1 MTFKLSQIT
10 VLVVSALS
18 VSAGMAATD
27 IDIVGNKTSGGTESY
42 QTEFRG
48 NTHSDSAVEYTGS
61 VQNSP
66 KDSLFVGYE
75 SSKETGPYFTYEKDH
90 NGDPTNIRN
99 GVYYQYSHYYSPVSV
114 RDMLIKDSNAD
125 INGQADNLDVQ
136 GSSVITITGSDAYS
150 RYRGANA
157 ENQTDPNL
165 GLPVVGR
172 PGEVNN
178 RQDAITISTS
188 NGTYSDSAKQYLDGK
203 HIGDIKKPD
212 NSNATLAIKGTNVT
226 DDRLEAD
233 KGEYLV
239 ATGDTFN
246 GNAQQHVGERSL
258 SQGATFNGQSS
269 QYLKGKAGKK
279 AVSLDATFTGD
290 KATGQRAGQTVDDNG
305 LAIDSKFD
313 YADQTINTGGVA
325 KGNTIKDGDQIVKGT
340 AEKNS
345 ITNGNQT
352 IGAGGNA
359 TTNSIDN
366 TTGTHGLQLVSGTAT
381 DNTLK
386 NAGQVIEKEGSAKNN
401 VIDNAGADHGIQV
414 VRGKA
419 IDNTLTNTY
428 QRVEKDGRASVKN
441 DITDGSQLVD
451 GFAEN
456 NTITNKA
463 GNRGNQVINGTA
475 NNNTL
480 TETDQFVGKNGI
492 AGIKNS
498 ITNGSQV
505 VEGFAENNTI
515 TNKDG
520 NRGKQ
525 VINGTANNN
534 TLTETDQFVGKI
546 GIAGIKNN
554 ITNGSQIV
562 EGFAEYNTITN
573 QADKRG
579 EQVISG
585 TADNNKL
592 TNTNQTV
599 KKGGLA
605 GVKNDITDGN
615 QYVGGT
621 AVNNTINNT
630 DAKKPGEQIVSGTAT
645 TNVLNNVS
653 QVIKKGGLATDNTL
667 TGNSHLTVENGGE
680 AKNNTLNGD
689 INMIV
694 EANGKATGKTI
705 FNGKN
710 HLDLYAATTNGAYVE
725 DLALSRTKGR
735 STVTVYEGTQEH
747 DAVTIGKLNGKAA
760 VNFDHRTNPA
770 GHTQMNINNLGNNDP
785 AQYDNTTLDLTLNS
799 NILNGNSDFIN
810 TDNAYGQHYVTII
823 ERDTGKEAVLNR
835 PQSADFA
842 YVKNVAGD
850 SNAVFG
856 MKDADGKIL
865 DLMDAGTYIHNIQTR
880 TGAGNDTTWSFT
892 ATNRLTPSARAVLAL
907 SSAPQ
912 LMYNNEVDHLRA
924 RLHMLRT
931 SDSVENGL
939 WMQGI
944 GNNTKVD
951 KDQVQYK
958 LKHAGLELGADY
970 QLALNSDSKLVL
982 GGFTGFDKGDVK
994 NEWAGTSDI
1003 DSYTF
1008 GAYATYLNTNGWYA
1022 DALLKYNHFDNK
1034 LKTTSTNGYDVS
1046 SDNYSTSV
1054 WGMALETGYSFTFS
1068 NQTFITPYGQLA
1080 YNQMGS
1086 KNITLSNEMEAEIKN
1101 QRSFTSELGVN
1112 AGKDFSFNNGLM
1124 FSPYV
1129 KAAWN
1134 HQYENGNEVEFNRY
1148 NTINS
1153 DLSGSTGKFGAGF
1166 NARYSNMNIFMELQ
1180 HIAGDAVYSPING
1193 QIGIRY
1199 NF

>member
-1 MTFKLSQIT
+1 MKFKLSQIT

-18 VSAGMAATD
+18 VSAGVAATVSD
-27 IDIVGNKTSGGTESY
+27 TVNINNNNAGPVITGKYRSDDTVKYSGSISNSPNTITFVGHESDRESDMYYSHRTENDGSLTRIGVNY
-42 QTEFRG
+42 DYEYFY
-48 NTHSDSAVEYTGS
+48 SAVEVDTLAIT
-61 VQNSP
+61 
-66 KDSLFVGYE
+66 DS
-75 SSKETGPYFTYEKDH
+75 
-90 NGDPTNIRN
+90 
-99 GVYYQYSHYYSPVSV
+99 SV
-114 RDMLIKDSNAD
+114 R
-125 INGQADNLDVQ
+125 INGKADNLTVD
-136 GSSVITITGSDAYS
+136 GKSVVTITGSDAYDK
-150 RYRGANA
+150 YRGADY
-157 ENQTDPNL
+157 ENPSNPQST
-165 GLPVVGR
+165 LPLYR
-172 PGEVNN
+172 NYYDNKRRDEV
-178 RQDAITISTS
+178 TISTG
-188 NGTYSDSAKQYLDGK
+188 NGTYNDESKQYLDGSR
-203 HIGDIKKPD
+203 IGDVKKIGTD
-212 NSNATLAIKGTNVT
+212 GATLTIKGTNVT
-226 DDRLEAD
+226 DDRLGAD

-246 GNAQQHVGERSL
+246 GKAEQHVGERSL

-269 QYLKGKAGKK
+269 QHLKGKDGKK
-279 AVSLDATFTGD
+279 AVSLDATFTGTAGV
-290 KATGQRAGQTVDDNG
+290 KHTGQTVGSNG
-305 LAIDSKFD
+305 LAIDSTFD
-313 YADQTINTGGVA
+313 YANQDISSGGVA
-325 KGNTIKDGDQIVKGT
+325 KNNTLR
-340 AEKNS
+340 
-345 ITNGNQT
+345 NGNQT
-352 IGAGGNA
+352 VSGKA

-366 TTGTHGLQLVSGTAT
+366 TTGTHGYQAVSGTVT

-386 NAGQVIEKEGSAKNN
+386 NADQIIEKTGVAVKNVIE
-401 VIDNAGADHGIQV
+401 NAGTEHGIQV

-419 IDNTLTNTY
+419 EDNTLSNTD
-428 QRVEKDGRASVKN
+428 QRVEKDGIASVKN
-441 DITDGSQLVD
+441 DITDGSQFVD

-463 GNRGNQVINGTA
+463 T
-475 NNNTL
+475 
-480 TETDQFVGKNGI
+480 
-492 AGIKNS
+492 
-498 ITNGSQV
+498 
-505 VEGFAENNTI
+505 
-515 TNKDG
+515 

-534 TLTETDQFVGKI
+534 KLTETDQFVGKN
-546 GIAGIKNN
+546 GTAGVKND
-554 ITNGSQIV
+554 ITNGSQYV
-562 EGFAEYNTITN
+562 DGFAENNTITN
-573 QADKRG
+573 KADKRG
-579 EQVISG
+579 EQIISG
-585 TADNNKL
+585 TTNNNKL
-592 TNTNQTV
+592 TNTNQIV
-599 KKGGLA
+599 KKGGMA
-605 GVKNDITDGN
+605 GVKNDITDGD
-615 QYVGGT
+615 QYVDGT

-630 DAKKPGEQIVSGTAT
+630 DAKKPGLQIVSGTAT
-645 TNVLNNVS
+645 TNVLNNVK

-667 TGNSHLTVENGGE
+667 TGNSHLTIENGGE

-689 INMIV
+689 IDMIV
-694 EANGKATGKTI
+694 EANGKATGKTT

-710 HLDLYAATTNGAYVE
+710 HLDLYAATTNGAYAE
-725 DLALSRTKGR
+725 DLALSQTKGK
-735 STVTVYEGTQEH
+735 SSITVYEGTQEH

-785 AQYDNTTLDLTLNS
+785 AQYDNTTLDFTMNS

-880 TGAGNDTTWSFT
+880 TGANNDTTWSFT
-892 ATNRLTPSARAVLAL
+892 ATDRLTPSARAVLAL

-931 SDSVENGL
+931 SDSIENGL

-944 GNNTKVD
+944 GSNTKVD
-951 KDQVQYK
+951 KDQIQYK

-994 NEWAGTSDI
+994 NDWAGTSDL

-1054 WGMALETGYSFTFS
+1054 WGMALETGYTFTFS
-1068 NQTFITPYGQLA
+1068 NQIFITPYGQLA

-1112 AGKDFSFNNGLM
+1112 AGKDFSFDNGLM

-1134 HQYENGNEVEFNRY
+1134 HQYEDGNEVEFNRY
-1148 NTINS
+1148 NTINL

-1166 NARYSNMNIFMELQ
+1166 NARYNNVNMFMELQ

>member
-1 MTFKLSQIT
+1 MKFKLSQIT

-18 VSAGMAATD
+18 VSAGVAATVSD
-27 IDIVGNKTSGGTESY
+27 TVNINNNNAGPVITGKYRSDDTVKYSGSISNSPNTITFVGRESDREGDMYYSHRTENDGSLTRIGVNY
-42 QTEFRG
+42 DYEYFY
-48 NTHSDSAVEYTGS
+48 SAVEVDTLAIT
-61 VQNSP
+61 
-66 KDSLFVGYE
+66 DS
-75 SSKETGPYFTYEKDH
+75 
-90 NGDPTNIRN
+90 
-99 GVYYQYSHYYSPVSV
+99 SV
-114 RDMLIKDSNAD
+114 R
-125 INGQADNLDVQ
+125 INGNADNLTV
-136 GSSVITITGSDAYS
+136 GGKSVVTITGSDAYS
-150 RYRGANA
+150 KYRGADY
-157 ENQTDPNL
+157 ENPSNPQST
-165 GLPVVGR
+165 LPLYRNGYD
-172 PGEVNN
+172 NN
-178 RQDAITISTS
+178 RRDEITVSTG
-188 NGTYSDSAKQYLDGK
+188 NGTYNDESKQYLDGE
-203 HIGDIKKPD
+203 HIGDVKKPD
-212 NSNATLAIKGTNVT
+212 NSNATLTIKGTDVT
-226 DDRLEAD
+226 DARLGAD

-246 GNAQQHVGERSL
+246 GKAEQHIGENSL

-269 QYLKGKAGKK
+269 QHLKGKDGKK
-279 AVSLDATFTGD
+279 AVSLDATFTGTAGV
-290 KATGQRAGQTVDDNG
+290 KHTGQTVGSNG
-305 LAIDSKFD
+305 LAIDSTFD
-313 YADQTINTGGVA
+313 YANQDISSGGVA
-325 KGNTIKDGDQIVKGT
+325 KNNTLRNGDQNVSGEADNTK
-340 AEKNS
+340 

-352 IGAGGNA
+352 VSGKA

-366 TTGTHGLQLVSGTAT
+366 TNGTHGLQLVSGTAT

-386 NAGQVIEKEGSAKNN
+386 NADQIIEKTGVAVKN
-401 VIDNAGADHGIQV
+401 VIDNAGAEHGIQV

-419 IDNTLTNTY
+419 EDNTLSNTD
-428 QRVEKDGRASVKN
+428 QRVEKDGISSVKN
-441 DITDGSQLVD
+441 DITDGNQFVD

-463 GNRGNQVINGTA
+463 T
-475 NNNTL
+475 
-480 TETDQFVGKNGI
+480 
-492 AGIKNS
+492 
-498 ITNGSQV
+498 
-505 VEGFAENNTI
+505 
-515 TNKDG
+515 

-534 TLTETDQFVGKI
+534 KLTETDQLVGQN
-546 GIAGIKNN
+546 GTAGIKND
-554 ITNGSQIV
+554 ITNGSQYV
-562 EGFAEYNTITN
+562 DGLAENNTITN
-573 QADKRG
+573 KADKRG

-585 TADNNKL
+585 TANNNKL
-592 TNTNQTV
+592 TNTNQ
-599 KKGGLA
+599 
-605 GVKNDITDGN
+605 
-615 QYVGGT
+615 
-621 AVNNTINNT
+621 
-630 DAKKPGEQIVSGTAT
+630 IV
-645 TNVLNNVS
+645 
-653 QVIKKGGLATDNTL
+653 KKGGLATDNTL

-689 INMIV
+689 IDMIV
-694 EANGKATGKTI
+694 EANGKATGKTT

-725 DLALSRTKGR
+725 DLALSQTKGK
-735 STVTVYEGTQEH
+735 SSVTVYEGTQEH
-747 DAVTIGKLNGKAA
+747 DAVTIGTLNGKAA

-785 AQYDNTTLDLTLNS
+785 AQYDNTTLDFTMNS

-865 DLMDAGTYIHNIQTR
+865 NLMDAGTYIHNIQTR
-880 TGAGNDTTWSFT
+880 TGADNDTTWSFT
-892 ATNRLTPSARAVLAL
+892 ATDRLTPSARAVLAL

-931 SDSVENGL
+931 SDSIENGL

-944 GNNTKVD
+944 GSNTKVD
-951 KDQVQYK
+951 KDQIQYK

-994 NEWAGTSDI
+994 NDWAGTSDI

-1008 GAYATYLNTNGWYA
+1008 GAYATYLNSNGWYG

-1054 WGMALETGYSFTFS
+1054 WGMALETGYTFTFS
-1068 NQTFITPYGQLA
+1068 NQIFITPYGQLA
-1080 YNQMGS
+1080 YNRMGS
-1086 KNITLSNEMEAEIKN
+1086 KDITLNNGMDAAIKS
-1101 QRSFTSELGVN
+1101 QTSFTSELGVN
-1112 AGKDFSFNNGLM
+1112 AGKDFSFDSGLV

-1134 HQYENGNEVEFNRY
+1134 HQYEDGNEVEFNRY
-1148 NTINS
+1148 NTINL

-1166 NARYSNMNIFMELQ
+1166 NARYNNVNMFMELQ

-1193 QIGIRY
+1193 QVGIRY

>member
-1 MTFKLSQIT
+1 MKFKLSQIT

-18 VSAGMAATD
+18 VSAGVAATVSD
-27 IDIVGNKTSGGTESY
+27 TVNINDNNAGPVITGKYRSDDTVKYSGSISNSPNTITFVGRESDREGDMYYSHRTENDGSLTRIGVNY
-42 QTEFRG
+42 DYEYFY
-48 NTHSDSAVEYTGS
+48 SAVEVDTLAIT
-61 VQNSP
+61 
-66 KDSLFVGYE
+66 DS
-75 SSKETGPYFTYEKDH
+75 
-90 NGDPTNIRN
+90 
-99 GVYYQYSHYYSPVSV
+99 SV
-114 RDMLIKDSNAD
+114 R
-125 INGQADNLDVQ
+125 INGKADNLTV
-136 GSSVITITGSDAYS
+136 GGKSVVTITGSDAYS
-150 RYRGANA
+150 KYRGADY
-157 ENQTDPNL
+157 ENPSNPQST
-165 GLPVVGR
+165 LPLYRNGYD
-172 PGEVNN
+172 NN
-178 RQDAITISTS
+178 RRDEITVSTG
-188 NGTYSDSAKQYLDGK
+188 NGTYNDESKQYLDGE
-203 HIGDIKKPD
+203 HIGDVKKPD
-212 NSNATLAIKGTNVT
+212 NSNATLTIKGTDVT
-226 DDRLEAD
+226 DARLGAD

-246 GNAQQHVGERSL
+246 GKAEQHIGENSL

-269 QYLKGKAGKK
+269 QHLKGKDGKK
-279 AVSLDATFTGD
+279 AVSLDATFTGTAGV
-290 KATGQRAGQTVDDNG
+290 KHTGQTVGSNG
-305 LAIDSKFD
+305 LAIDSTFD
-313 YADQTINTGGVA
+313 YANQDISSGGVA
-325 KGNTIKDGDQIVKGT
+325 KNNTLRNGDQNVSGEADNTK
-340 AEKNS
+340 

-352 IGAGGNA
+352 VSGKA

-366 TTGTHGLQLVSGTAT
+366 TNGTHGLQLVSGTAT

-386 NAGQVIEKEGSAKNN
+386 NADQIIEKTGVAVKN
-401 VIDNAGADHGIQV
+401 VIDNAGAEHGIQV

-419 IDNTLTNTY
+419 EDNTLSNTD
-428 QRVEKDGRASVKN
+428 QRVEKDGISSVKN
-441 DITDGSQLVD
+441 DITDGNQFVD

-463 GNRGNQVINGTA
+463 T
-475 NNNTL
+475 
-480 TETDQFVGKNGI
+480 
-492 AGIKNS
+492 
-498 ITNGSQV
+498 
-505 VEGFAENNTI
+505 
-515 TNKDG
+515 

-534 TLTETDQFVGKI
+534 KLTETDQLVGQN
-546 GIAGIKNN
+546 GTAGIKND
-554 ITNGSQIV
+554 ITNGSQYV
-562 EGFAEYNTITN
+562 DGLAENNTITN
-573 QADKRG
+573 KADKRG

-585 TADNNKL
+585 TANNNKL
-592 TNTNQTV
+592 TNTNQ
-599 KKGGLA
+599 
-605 GVKNDITDGN
+605 
-615 QYVGGT
+615 
-621 AVNNTINNT
+621 
-630 DAKKPGEQIVSGTAT
+630 IV
-645 TNVLNNVS
+645 
-653 QVIKKGGLATDNTL
+653 KKGGLATDNTL

-689 INMIV
+689 IDMIV
-694 EANGKATGKTI
+694 EANGKATGKTT

-725 DLALSRTKGR
+725 DLALSQTKGK
-735 STVTVYEGTQEH
+735 SSVTVYEGTQEH
-747 DAVTIGKLNGKAA
+747 DAVTIGTLNGKAA

-785 AQYDNTTLDLTLNS
+785 AQYDNTTLDFTMNS

-865 DLMDAGTYIHNIQTR
+865 NLMDAGTYIHNIQTR
-880 TGAGNDTTWSFT
+880 TGADNDTTWSFT
-892 ATNRLTPSARAVLAL
+892 ATDRLTPSARAVLAL

-931 SDSVENGL
+931 SDSIENGL

-944 GNNTKVD
+944 GSNTKVD
-951 KDQVQYK
+951 KDQIQYK

-994 NEWAGTSDI
+994 NDWAGTSDI

-1008 GAYATYLNTNGWYA
+1008 GAYATYLNSNGWYG

-1034 LKTTSTNGYDVS
+1034 LKTISTNGYDVS

-1054 WGMALETGYSFTFS
+1054 WGMALETGYTFTFS
-1068 NQTFITPYGQLA
+1068 NQIFITPYGQLA
-1080 YNQMGS
+1080 YNRMGS
-1086 KNITLSNEMEAEIKN
+1086 KDITLNNGMDAAIKS
-1101 QRSFTSELGVN
+1101 QTSFTSELGVN
-1112 AGKDFSFNNGLM
+1112 AGKDFSFDSGLV

-1134 HQYENGNEVEFNRY
+1134 HQYEDGNEVEFNRY
-1148 NTINS
+1148 NTINL

-1166 NARYSNMNIFMELQ
+1166 NARYNNVNMFMELQ

-1193 QIGIRY
+1193 QVGIRY

>member
-1 MTFKLSQIT
+1 MYYSHR
-10 VLVVSALS
+10 
-18 VSAGMAATD
+18 
-27 IDIVGNKTSGGTESY
+27 TENDGSLTRIGVNY
-42 QTEFRG
+42 DYEYFY
-48 NTHSDSAVEYTGS
+48 SAVEVDTLAIT
-61 VQNSP
+61 
-66 KDSLFVGYE
+66 DS
-75 SSKETGPYFTYEKDH
+75 
-90 NGDPTNIRN
+90 
-99 GVYYQYSHYYSPVSV
+99 SV
-114 RDMLIKDSNAD
+114 R
-125 INGQADNLDVQ
+125 INGKADNLTV
-136 GSSVITITGSDAYS
+136 GGKSVVTITGSDAYS
-150 RYRGANA
+150 KYRGADY
-157 ENQTDPNL
+157 ENPSNPQST
-165 GLPVVGR
+165 LPLYRNGYD
-172 PGEVNN
+172 NN
-178 RQDAITISTS
+178 RRDEITVSTG
-188 NGTYSDSAKQYLDGK
+188 NGTYNDESKQYLDGE
-203 HIGDIKKPD
+203 HIGDVKKPD
-212 NSNATLAIKGTNVT
+212 NSNATLTIKGTDVT
-226 DDRLEAD
+226 DARLGAD

-246 GNAQQHVGERSL
+246 GKAEQHIGENSL

-269 QYLKGKAGKK
+269 QHLKGKDGKK
-279 AVSLDATFTGD
+279 AVSLDATFTGTAGV
-290 KATGQRAGQTVDDNG
+290 KHTGQTVGSNG
-305 LAIDSKFD
+305 LAIDSTFD
-313 YADQTINTGGVA
+313 YANQDISSGGVA
-325 KGNTIKDGDQIVKGT
+325 KNNTLRNGDQNVSGEADNTK
-340 AEKNS
+340 

-352 IGAGGNA
+352 VSGKA

-366 TTGTHGLQLVSGTAT
+366 TNGTHGLQLVSGTAT

-386 NAGQVIEKEGSAKNN
+386 NADQIIEKTGVAVKN
-401 VIDNAGADHGIQV
+401 VIDNAGAEHGIQV

-419 IDNTLTNTY
+419 EDNTLSNTD
-428 QRVEKDGRASVKN
+428 QRVEKDGISSVKN
-441 DITDGSQLVD
+441 DITDGNQFVD

-463 GNRGNQVINGTA
+463 T
-475 NNNTL
+475 
-480 TETDQFVGKNGI
+480 
-492 AGIKNS
+492 
-498 ITNGSQV
+498 
-505 VEGFAENNTI
+505 
-515 TNKDG
+515 

-534 TLTETDQFVGKI
+534 KLTETDQLVGQN
-546 GIAGIKNN
+546 GTAGIKND
-554 ITNGSQIV
+554 ITNGSQYV
-562 EGFAEYNTITN
+562 DGLAENNTITN
-573 QADKRG
+573 KADKRG

-585 TADNNKL
+585 TANNNKL
-592 TNTNQTV
+592 TNTNQ
-599 KKGGLA
+599 
-605 GVKNDITDGN
+605 
-615 QYVGGT
+615 
-621 AVNNTINNT
+621 
-630 DAKKPGEQIVSGTAT
+630 IV
-645 TNVLNNVS
+645 
-653 QVIKKGGLATDNTL
+653 KKGGLATDNTL

-689 INMIV
+689 IDMIV
-694 EANGKATGKTI
+694 EANGKATGKTT

-725 DLALSRTKGR
+725 DLALSQTKGK
-735 STVTVYEGTQEH
+735 SSVTVYEGTQEH
-747 DAVTIGKLNGKAA
+747 DAVTIGTLNGKAA

-785 AQYDNTTLDLTLNS
+785 AQYDNTTLDFTMNS

-865 DLMDAGTYIHNIQTR
+865 NLMDAGTYIHNIQTR
-880 TGAGNDTTWSFT
+880 TGADNDTTWSFT
-892 ATNRLTPSARAVLAL
+892 ATDRLTPSARAVLAL

-931 SDSVENGL
+931 SDSIENGL

-944 GNNTKVD
+944 GSNTKVD
-951 KDQVQYK
+951 KDQIQYK

-994 NEWAGTSDI
+994 NDWAGTSDI

-1008 GAYATYLNTNGWYA
+1008 GAYATYLNSNGWYG

-1034 LKTTSTNGYDVS
+1034 LKTISTNGYDVS

-1054 WGMALETGYSFTFS
+1054 WGMALETGYTFTFS
-1068 NQTFITPYGQLA
+1068 NQIFITPYGQLA
-1080 YNQMGS
+1080 YNRMGS
-1086 KNITLSNEMEAEIKN
+1086 KDITLNNGMDAAIKS
-1101 QRSFTSELGVN
+1101 QTSFTSELGVN
-1112 AGKDFSFNNGLM
+1112 AGKDFSFDSGLV

-1134 HQYENGNEVEFNRY
+1134 HQYEDGNEVEFNRY
-1148 NTINS
+1148 NTINL

-1166 NARYSNMNIFMELQ
+1166 NARYNNVNMFMELQ

-1193 QIGIRY
+1193 QVGIRY

>member
-1 MTFKLSQIT
+1 MPLYRNGYDNNRRDEIT
-10 VLVVSALS
+10 VS
-18 VSAGMAATD
+18 
-27 IDIVGNKTSGGTESY
+27 
-42 QTEFRG
+42 
-48 NTHSDSAVEYTGS
+48 TG
-61 VQNSP
+61 
-66 KDSLFVGYE
+66 
-75 SSKETGPYFTYEKDH
+75 
-90 NGDPTNIRN
+90 
-99 GVYYQYSHYYSPVSV
+99 
-114 RDMLIKDSNAD
+114 
-125 INGQADNLDVQ
+125 
-136 GSSVITITGSDAYS
+136 
-150 RYRGANA
+150 
-157 ENQTDPNL
+157 
-165 GLPVVGR
+165 
-172 PGEVNN
+172 
-178 RQDAITISTS
+178 
-188 NGTYSDSAKQYLDGK
+188 NGTYNDESKQYLDGE
-203 HIGDIKKPD
+203 HIGDVKKPD
-212 NSNATLAIKGTNVT
+212 NSNATLTIKGTDVT
-226 DDRLEAD
+226 DARLGAD

-246 GNAQQHVGERSL
+246 GKAEQHVGENSL

-269 QYLKGKAGKK
+269 QHLKGKDGKK
-279 AVSLDATFTGD
+279 AVSLDATFTGTAGV
-290 KATGQRAGQTVDDNG
+290 KHTGQTVGSNG
-305 LAIDSKFD
+305 TAIDSTFD
-313 YADQTINTGGVA
+313 YANQDISSGGVA
-325 KGNTIKDGDQIVKGT
+325 KNNTLRNGDQNVSGEADNTK
-340 AEKNS
+340 

-352 IGAGGNA
+352 VSGKA

-366 TTGTHGLQLVSGTAT
+366 TNGTHGLQLVSGTAT

-386 NAGQVIEKEGSAKNN
+386 NADQIIEKTGVAVKN
-401 VIDNAGADHGIQV
+401 VIDNAGAEHGIQV

-419 IDNTLTNTY
+419 EDNTLSNTD
-428 QRVEKDGRASVKN
+428 QRVEKDGIASVKN
-441 DITDGSQLVD
+441 DITDGNQFVD

-463 GNRGNQVINGTA
+463 T
-475 NNNTL
+475 
-480 TETDQFVGKNGI
+480 
-492 AGIKNS
+492 
-498 ITNGSQV
+498 
-505 VEGFAENNTI
+505 
-515 TNKDG
+515 

-534 TLTETDQFVGKI
+534 KLTETDQFVGQN
-546 GIAGIKNN
+546 GTAGVKND
-554 ITNGSQIV
+554 ITNGSQYV
-562 EGFAEYNTITN
+562 DGLAENNTITN
-573 QADKRG
+573 KADKRG

-585 TADNNKL
+585 TANNNKL
-592 TNTNQTV
+592 TNTNQ
-599 KKGGLA
+599 
-605 GVKNDITDGN
+605 
-615 QYVGGT
+615 
-621 AVNNTINNT
+621 
-630 DAKKPGEQIVSGTAT
+630 IV
-645 TNVLNNVS
+645 
-653 QVIKKGGLATDNTL
+653 KKGGLATDNTL

-680 AKNNTLNGD
+680 AKNNTLNSNID
-689 INMIV
+689 MIV
-694 EANGKATGKTI
+694 EANGKATGKTT

-725 DLALSRTKGR
+725 DLALSRTKGK
-735 STVTVYEGTQEH
+735 SSVTVYEGTQEH
-747 DAVTIGKLNGKAA
+747 DAVTIGTLNGKAA

-785 AQYDNTTLDLTLNS
+785 AQYDNTTLDFTMNS

-865 DLMDAGTYIHNIQTR
+865 NLMDAGTYIHNIQTR

-892 ATNRLTPSARAVLAL
+892 ATDRLTPSARAVLAL

-931 SDSVENGL
+931 SDSIENGL

-951 KDQVQYK
+951 KDQIQYK
-958 LKHAGLELGADY
+958 LRHAGLELGADY

-994 NEWAGTSDI
+994 NDRAGTSDI

-1054 WGMALETGYSFTFS
+1054 WGMALETGYTFTFS
-1068 NQTFITPYGQLA
+1068 NQIVITPYGQLA
-1080 YNQMGS
+1080 YNRMGS
-1086 KNITLSNEMEAEIKN
+1086 KDITLNNGMDAAIES
-1101 QRSFTSELGVN
+1101 QTSFTSELGVN
-1112 AGKDFSFNNGLM
+1112 AGKDFSFDSGLV

-1134 HQYENGNEVEFNRY
+1134 HQYEDGNEVEFNRY
-1148 NTINS
+1148 NTINPI
-1153 DLSGSTGKFGAGF
+1153 
-1166 NARYSNMNIFMELQ
+1166 YP
-1180 HIAGDAVYSPING
+1180 AVPVNSVPVSMPAITT
-1193 QIGIRY
+1193 
-1199 NF
+1199 

>member
-1 MTFKLSQIT
+1 MKFKLSQIT

-27 IDIVGNKTSGGTESY
+27 IDIVGNKTSGGNGSY
-42 QTEFRG
+42 QTEFTG
-48 NTHSDSAVEYTGS
+48 GSLVNTPVEYTGS
-61 VQNSP
+61 
-66 KDSLFVGYE
+66 
-75 SSKETGPYFTYEKDH
+75 
-90 NGDPTNIRN
+90 
-99 GVYYQYSHYYSPVSV
+99 
-114 RDMLIKDSNAD
+114 IKDSNATSVFVGNESGYRHID
-125 INGQADNLDVQ
+125 KTTDQNNIDHYYHSYSYYYSPVNVKNMEIVNSDASINGQADNLNIS
-136 GSSVITITGSDAYS
+136 GKSVVKITSTDAYA
-150 RYRGANA
+150 RYRGASLPHIPTSGLNESFGDNTNRKQA
-157 ENQTDPNL
+157 E
-165 GLPVVGR
+165 
-172 PGEVNN
+172 
-178 RQDAITISTS
+178 ITLSTS
-188 NGTYSDSAKQYLDGK
+188 NGTYSDNSEQVLDGSK
-203 HIGDIKKPD
+203 MGKTELVGA
-212 NSNATLAIKGTNVT
+212 ATITTRGTLV
-226 DDRLEAD
+226 DDSRLDPAD
-233 KGEYLV
+233 HGEYLV
-239 ATGDTFN
+239 SDGDTFT
-246 GNAQQHVGERSL
+246 GNVTQTVNDKSL
-258 SQGATFNGQSS
+258 SRNGTFTGASQ
-269 QYLKGKAGKK
+269 QYLNGDSDSRKAI
-279 AVSLDATFTGD
+279 ALDSTFTGD
-290 KATGQRAGQTVDDNG
+290 KTTGQRAGQTVNNHG

-325 KGNTIKDGDQIVKGT
+325 KGNTIKDGDQVVKGT
-340 AEKNS
+340 AEKTN

-352 IGAGGNA
+352 IGAGGKA

-366 TTGTHGLQLVSGTAT
+366 TNGTHGFQSVSGTAT

-386 NAGQVIEKEGSAKNN
+386 NADQIIEKTGVAVKN
-401 VIDNAGADHGIQV
+401 VIDNAGAEHGIQV

-419 IDNTLTNTY
+419 EDNTLSNTD
-428 QRVEKDGRASVKN
+428 QRVEKDGIASVKN
-441 DITDGSQLVD
+441 DITDGSQFVD

-463 GNRGNQVINGTA
+463 
-475 NNNTL
+475 
-480 TETDQFVGKNGI
+480 
-492 AGIKNS
+492 
-498 ITNGSQV
+498 TNL
-505 VEGFAENNTI
+505 
-515 TNKDG
+515 
-520 NRGKQ
+520 GKQ

-534 TLTETDQFVGKI
+534 KLTETDQFVGQN
-546 GIAGIKNN
+546 GTAGVKND
-554 ITNGSQIV
+554 ITNGSQYVDGLV
-562 EGFAEYNTITN
+562 ENNTITN
-573 QADKRG
+573 KADKRG

-585 TADNNKL
+585 TANNNKL
-592 TNTNQTV
+592 TNTNQ
-599 KKGGLA
+599 
-605 GVKNDITDGN
+605 
-615 QYVGGT
+615 
-621 AVNNTINNT
+621 
-630 DAKKPGEQIVSGTAT
+630 IV
-645 TNVLNNVS
+645 
-653 QVIKKGGLATDNTL
+653 KKGGLATDNTL

-689 INMIV
+689 IDMIV
-694 EANGKATGKTI
+694 EANGKATGKTT

-725 DLALSRTKGR
+725 DLALSRTKGK
-735 STVTVYEGTQEH
+735 SSVTVYEGTQEH
-747 DAVTIGKLNGKAA
+747 DAVTIGTLNGKAA

-785 AQYDNTTLDLTLNS
+785 AQYDNTTLDFTMNS

-865 DLMDAGTYIHNIQTR
+865 NLMDAGTYIHNIQTR

-892 ATNRLTPSARAVLAL
+892 ATDRLTPSARAVLAL

-931 SDSVENGL
+931 SDSIENGL

-951 KDQVQYK
+951 KDQIQYK
-958 LKHAGLELGADY
+958 LRHAGLELGADY

-994 NEWAGTSDI
+994 NDRAGTSDI

-1054 WGMALETGYSFTFS
+1054 WGMALETGYTFTFS
-1068 NQTFITPYGQLA
+1068 NQIFITPYGQLA
-1080 YNQMGS
+1080 YNRMGS
-1086 KNITLSNEMEAEIKN
+1086 KDITLNNGMDAAIES
-1101 QRSFTSELGVN
+1101 QTSFTSELGVN
-1112 AGKDFSFNNGLM
+1112 AGKDFSFDSGLV

-1134 HQYENGNEVEFNRY
+1134 HQYEDGNEVEFNRY
-1148 NTINS
+1148 NTINP

-1166 NARYSNMNIFMELQ
+1166 NARYNNVNMFMELQ

-1193 QIGIRY
+1193 QVGIRY

>member
-1 MTFKLSQIT
+1 MKFKLSQIT

-18 VSAGMAATD
+18 VSAGVAAT
-27 IDIVGNKTSGGTESY
+27 IDKTIQINNNIPGPVITGDRHINDTIK
-42 QTEFRG
+42 
-48 NTHSDSAVEYTGS
+48 YTGS
-61 VQNSP
+61 VINSP
-66 KDSLFVGYE
+66 NTTTFVGHE
-75 SSKETGPYFTYEKDH
+75 SERE
-90 NGDPTNIRN
+90 GDM
-99 GVYYQYSHYYSPVSV
+99 YYSHRTENDGSLTRIGVNYDYEYFYSAAEVDTLAITDSSV
-114 RDMLIKDSNAD
+114 R
-125 INGQADNLDVQ
+125 INGKADNLTV
-136 GSSVITITGSDAYS
+136 GGKSVVTITGSDAYS
-150 RYRGANA
+150 NYRGASYEKPSEFTSSLTPHRNGY
-157 ENQTDPNL
+157 D
-165 GLPVVGR
+165 
-172 PGEVNN
+172 NN
-178 RQDAITISTS
+178 RRDETTVSTG
-188 NGTYSDSAKQYLDGK
+188 NGTYNDESKQYLDGE
-203 HIGDIKKPD
+203 HIGDVKKPV
-212 NSNATLAIKGTNVT
+212 NSNATLTIKGTDVT
-226 DDRLEAD
+226 DARLGAD

-239 ATGDTFN
+239 ATGDTFDDK
-246 GNAQQHVGERSL
+246 AEQHVGERSL

-269 QYLKGKAGKK
+269 QHLKGKDGKK
-279 AVSLDATFTGD
+279 AVSLDATFTGTAGV
-290 KATGQRAGQTVDDNG
+290 KHTGQTVGSNG
-305 LAIDSKFD
+305 LAIDSTFD
-313 YADQTINTGGVA
+313 YANQGISSGGVA
-325 KGNTIKDGDQIVKGT
+325 KNNTLRNGDQNVSGEADNTK
-340 AEKNS
+340 

-352 IGAGGNA
+352 VSGKA

-366 TTGTHGLQLVSGTAT
+366 TTGTHGYQSVSGTAT

-386 NAGQVIEKEGSAKNN
+386 NADQLIEKTSVAVKN
-401 VIDNAGADHGIQV
+401 VIDNTGAEHGIQV
-414 VRGKA
+414 IRGKA
-419 IDNTLTNTY
+419 EDNTLSNTD
-428 QRVEKDGRASVKN
+428 QRVEKDGIASVKN
-441 DITDGSQLVD
+441 DITDGSQFVD

-456 NTITNKA
+456 NTISNKA
-463 GNRGNQVINGTA
+463 T
-475 NNNTL
+475 
-480 TETDQFVGKNGI
+480 
-492 AGIKNS
+492 
-498 ITNGSQV
+498 
-505 VEGFAENNTI
+505 
-515 TNKDG
+515 

-534 TLTETDQFVGKI
+534 KLTETDQFVGQN
-546 GIAGIKNN
+546 GTAGVKND
-554 ITNGSQIV
+554 ITNGSQYV
-562 EGFAEYNTITN
+562 DGLAENNTITN
-573 QADKRG
+573 KADKRG

-585 TADNNKL
+585 TANNNKL
-592 TNTNQTV
+592 TNTNQIV
-599 KKGGLA
+599 KKGGM
-605 GVKNDITDGN
+605 
-615 QYVGGT
+615 
-621 AVNNTINNT
+621 
-630 DAKKPGEQIVSGTAT
+630 
-645 TNVLNNVS
+645 
-653 QVIKKGGLATDNTL
+653 ATDNTL

-689 INMIV
+689 IDMIV
-694 EANGKATGKTI
+694 EANGKATGKTT

-725 DLALSRTKGR
+725 DLALSRTKGK
-735 STVTVYEGTQEH
+735 SSVTVYEGTQEH
-747 DAVTIGKLNGKAA
+747 DAVTIGTLNGKAA

-785 AQYDNTTLDLTLNS
+785 AQYDNTTSDFTMNS

-865 DLMDAGTYIHNIQTR
+865 DLTDAGTYIYNIQTR

-892 ATNRLTPSARAVLAL
+892 ATDRLTPSARAVLAL

-931 SDSVENGL
+931 SDSIENGL

-944 GNNTKVD
+944 GSNTKVD
-951 KDQVQYK
+951 KDQIQYK

-994 NEWAGTSDI
+994 NDWAGTSDL

-1022 DALLKYNHFDNK
+1022 DTLLKYNHFDNK
-1034 LKTTSTNGYDVS
+1034 LKTTSTNGYGVS

-1054 WGMALETGYSFTFS
+1054 WGMALETGYTFTFS

-1080 YNQMGS
+1080 YNRMGS
-1086 KNITLSNEMEAEIKN
+1086 KDITLNNGMDAAIKS
-1101 QRSFTSELGVN
+1101 QTSLTSELGVN
-1112 AGKDFSFNNGLM
+1112 AGKDFSFDNGLM

-1134 HQYENGNEVEFNRY
+1134 HQYEDGNEVEFNRY
-1148 NTINS
+1148 NTINL

-1166 NARYSNMNIFMELQ
+1166 NARYNNVNMFMELQ

>member
-1 MTFKLSQIT
+1 MKFKLSQIT

-18 VSAGMAATD
+18 VSAGVAAT
-27 IDIVGNKTSGGTESY
+27 IDKTIQINNNIPGPVITGDRYINDTIKYTGSIINSPNTTTFVGHESEREGDMYYSHRTENDGSLTRIGVNY
-42 QTEFRG
+42 NYEYFY
-48 NTHSDSAVEYTGS
+48 SAVEVDTLAIA
-61 VQNSP
+61 
-66 KDSLFVGYE
+66 DS
-75 SSKETGPYFTYEKDH
+75 
-90 NGDPTNIRN
+90 
-99 GVYYQYSHYYSPVSV
+99 SV
-114 RDMLIKDSNAD
+114 R
-125 INGQADNLDVQ
+125 INGKADNLTV
-136 GSSVITITGSDAYS
+136 GGKSVVTITGSDAYNK
-150 RYRGANA
+150 YRGADY
-157 ENQTDPNL
+157 ENPSNPQST
-165 GLPVVGR
+165 LPLYRNGYD
-172 PGEVNN
+172 NN
-178 RQDAITISTS
+178 RRDEITVSTG
-188 NGTYSDSAKQYLDGK
+188 NGTYNDESKQYLDGE
-203 HIGDIKKPD
+203 HIGDVKTNNTN
-212 NSNATLAIKGTNVT
+212 NSKLTIKGTKVT
-226 DDRLEAD
+226 DARLGAD

-246 GNAQQHVGERSL
+246 GKAEQHVGERSL

-269 QYLKGKAGKK
+269 QHLKGKDGKK
-279 AVSLDATFTGD
+279 AVSLDATFTGTAGV
-290 KATGQRAGQTVDDNG
+290 KHTGQTVGSNG
-305 LAIDSKFD
+305 LAIDSTFD
-313 YADQTINTGGVA
+313 YANQDISSGGVA
-325 KGNTIKDGDQIVKGT
+325 KNNTLRNSDQNVSGEADNTK
-340 AEKNS
+340 

-352 IGAGGNA
+352 VSGKA

-366 TTGTHGLQLVSGTAT
+366 TNGTHGFQSVSGTAT

-386 NAGQVIEKEGSAKNN
+386 NADQIIEKTGVAVKN
-401 VIDNAGADHGIQV
+401 VIDNAGAEHGIQV

-419 IDNTLTNTY
+419 EDNTLSNTD
-428 QRVEKDGRASVKN
+428 QRVEKDGIASVKN
-441 DITDGSQLVD
+441 DITDGNQFVD

-463 GNRGNQVINGTA
+463 T
-475 NNNTL
+475 
-480 TETDQFVGKNGI
+480 
-492 AGIKNS
+492 
-498 ITNGSQV
+498 
-505 VEGFAENNTI
+505 
-515 TNKDG
+515 

-534 TLTETDQFVGKI
+534 KLTETDQFVGQN
-546 GIAGIKNN
+546 GTAGVKND
-554 ITNGSQIV
+554 ITNGSQYV
-562 EGFAEYNTITN
+562 DGLAENNTITN
-573 QADKRG
+573 KADKRG

-585 TADNNKL
+585 TANNNKL
-592 TNTNQTV
+592 TNTNQIV
-599 KKGGLA
+599 KKGGMA
-605 GVKNDITDGN
+605 I
-615 QYVGGT
+615 
-621 AVNNTINNT
+621 
-630 DAKKPGEQIVSGTAT
+630 
-645 TNVLNNVS
+645 
-653 QVIKKGGLATDNTL
+653 DNTL

-680 AKNNTLNGD
+680 AKNNTLNSNID
-689 INMIV
+689 MIV
-694 EANGKATGKTI
+694 EANGKATGKTT

-725 DLALSRTKGR
+725 DLALSRTKGK
-735 STVTVYEGTQEH
+735 SSVTVYEGTQEH
-747 DAVTIGKLNGKAA
+747 DAVTIGTLNGKAA

-785 AQYDNTTLDLTLNS
+785 AQYDNTTLDFTMNS

-865 DLMDAGTYIHNIQTR
+865 NLMDAGTYIHNIQTR

-892 ATNRLTPSARAVLAL
+892 ATDRLTPSARAVLAL

-931 SDSVENGL
+931 SDSIENGL

-951 KDQVQYK
+951 KDQIQYK
-958 LKHAGLELGADY
+958 LRHAGLELGADY

-994 NEWAGTSDI
+994 NDRAGTSDI

-1054 WGMALETGYSFTFS
+1054 WGMALETGYTFTFS
-1068 NQTFITPYGQLA
+1068 NQIFITPYGQLA
-1080 YNQMGS
+1080 YNRMGS
-1086 KNITLSNEMEAEIKN
+1086 KDITLNNGMDAAIES
-1101 QRSFTSELGVN
+1101 QTSFTSELGVN
-1112 AGKDFSFNNGLM
+1112 AGKDFSFDSGLV

-1134 HQYENGNEVEFNRY
+1134 HQYEDGNEVEFNRY
-1148 NTINS
+1148 NTINP

-1166 NARYSNMNIFMELQ
+1166 NARYNNVNMFMELQ

-1193 QIGIRY
+1193 QVGIRY

>member
-1 MTFKLSQIT
+1 MKFKLSQIT

-18 VSAGMAATD
+18 VSAGVAATVSD
-27 IDIVGNKTSGGTESY
+27 TVNINNNNAGPVITGKYRSDDTVKYSGSISNSPNTITFVGRESDREGDMYYSHRTENDGSLTRIGVNY
-42 QTEFRG
+42 DYEYFY
-48 NTHSDSAVEYTGS
+48 SAVEVDTLAIT
-61 VQNSP
+61 
-66 KDSLFVGYE
+66 DS
-75 SSKETGPYFTYEKDH
+75 
-90 NGDPTNIRN
+90 
-99 GVYYQYSHYYSPVSV
+99 SV
-114 RDMLIKDSNAD
+114 R
-125 INGQADNLDVQ
+125 INGKADNLTV
-136 GSSVITITGSDAYS
+136 GGKSVVTITGSDAYS
-150 RYRGANA
+150 KYRGADY
-157 ENQTDPNL
+157 ENPSNPQST
-165 GLPVVGR
+165 LPLYRNGYD
-172 PGEVNN
+172 NN
-178 RQDAITISTS
+178 RRDEITVSTG
-188 NGTYSDSAKQYLDGK
+188 NGTYNDESKQYLDGE
-203 HIGDIKKPD
+203 HIGDVKKPD
-212 NSNATLAIKGTNVT
+212 NSNATLTIKGTDVT
-226 DDRLEAD
+226 DARLGAD

-246 GNAQQHVGERSL
+246 GKAEQHIGENSL

-269 QYLKGKAGKK
+269 QHLKGKDGKK
-279 AVSLDATFTGD
+279 AVSLDATFTGTAGV
-290 KATGQRAGQTVDDNG
+290 KHTGQTVGSNG
-305 LAIDSKFD
+305 LAIDSTFD
-313 YADQTINTGGVA
+313 YANQDISSGGVA
-325 KGNTIKDGDQIVKGT
+325 KNNTLRNGDQNVSGEADNTK
-340 AEKNS
+340 

-352 IGAGGNA
+352 VSGKA

-366 TTGTHGLQLVSGTAT
+366 TNGTHGLQLVSGTAT

-386 NAGQVIEKEGSAKNN
+386 NADQIIEKTGVAVKN
-401 VIDNAGADHGIQV
+401 VIDNAGAEHGIQV

-419 IDNTLTNTY
+419 EDNTLSNTD
-428 QRVEKDGRASVKN
+428 QRVEKDGISSVKN
-441 DITDGSQLVD
+441 DITDGNQFVD

-463 GNRGNQVINGTA
+463 T
-475 NNNTL
+475 
-480 TETDQFVGKNGI
+480 
-492 AGIKNS
+492 
-498 ITNGSQV
+498 
-505 VEGFAENNTI
+505 
-515 TNKDG
+515 

-534 TLTETDQFVGKI
+534 KLTETDQLVAQNGT
-546 GIAGIKNN
+546 AGIKND
-554 ITNGSQIV
+554 ITNGSQYV
-562 EGFAEYNTITN
+562 DGLAENNTITN
-573 QADKRG
+573 KADKRG

-585 TADNNKL
+585 TANNNKL
-592 TNTNQTV
+592 TNTNQ
-599 KKGGLA
+599 
-605 GVKNDITDGN
+605 
-615 QYVGGT
+615 
-621 AVNNTINNT
+621 
-630 DAKKPGEQIVSGTAT
+630 IV
-645 TNVLNNVS
+645 
-653 QVIKKGGLATDNTL
+653 KKGGLATDNTL

-689 INMIV
+689 IDMIV
-694 EANGKATGKTI
+694 EANGKATGKTT

-725 DLALSRTKGR
+725 DLALSQTKGK
-735 STVTVYEGTQEH
+735 SSVTVYEGTQEH
-747 DAVTIGKLNGKAA
+747 DAVTIGTLNGKAA

-785 AQYDNTTLDLTLNS
+785 AQYDNTTLDFTMNS

-865 DLMDAGTYIHNIQTR
+865 NLMDAGTYIHNIQTR
-880 TGAGNDTTWSFT
+880 TGADNDTTWSFT
-892 ATNRLTPSARAVLAL
+892 ATDRLTPSARAVLAL

-931 SDSVENGL
+931 SDSIENGL

-944 GNNTKVD
+944 GSNTKVD
-951 KDQVQYK
+951 KDQIQYK

-994 NEWAGTSDI
+994 NDWAGTSDI

-1008 GAYATYLNTNGWYA
+1008 GAYATYLNSNGWYG

-1054 WGMALETGYSFTFS
+1054 WGMALETGYTFTFS
-1068 NQTFITPYGQLA
+1068 NQIFITPYGQLA
-1080 YNQMGS
+1080 YNRMGS
-1086 KNITLSNEMEAEIKN
+1086 KDITLNNGMDAAIKS
-1101 QRSFTSELGVN
+1101 QTSFTSELGVN
-1112 AGKDFSFNNGLM
+1112 AGKDFSFDSGLV

-1134 HQYENGNEVEFNRY
+1134 HQYEDGNEVEFNRY
-1148 NTINS
+1148 NTINL

-1166 NARYSNMNIFMELQ
+1166 NARYNNVNMFMELQ

-1193 QIGIRY
+1193 QVGIRY

>member
-1 MTFKLSQIT
+1 MKFKLSQIT

-18 VSAGMAATD
+18 VSAGVAATVSD
-27 IDIVGNKTSGGTESY
+27 TVNINNNNAGPVITGKYRSDDTVKYSGSISNSPNTITFVGRESDREGDMYYSHRTENDGSLTRIGVNY
-42 QTEFRG
+42 DYEYFY
-48 NTHSDSAVEYTGS
+48 SAVEVDTLAIT
-61 VQNSP
+61 
-66 KDSLFVGYE
+66 DS
-75 SSKETGPYFTYEKDH
+75 
-90 NGDPTNIRN
+90 
-99 GVYYQYSHYYSPVSV
+99 SV
-114 RDMLIKDSNAD
+114 R
-125 INGQADNLDVQ
+125 INGKADNLTV
-136 GSSVITITGSDAYS
+136 GGKSVVTITGSDAYS
-150 RYRGANA
+150 KYRGADY
-157 ENQTDPNL
+157 ENPSNPQST
-165 GLPVVGR
+165 LPLYRNGYD
-172 PGEVNN
+172 NN
-178 RQDAITISTS
+178 RRDEITVSTG
-188 NGTYSDSAKQYLDGK
+188 NGTYNDESKQYLDGE
-203 HIGDIKKPD
+203 HIGDVKKPD
-212 NSNATLAIKGTNVT
+212 NSNATLTIKGTDVT
-226 DDRLEAD
+226 DARLGAD

-246 GNAQQHVGERSL
+246 GKAEQHIGENSL

-269 QYLKGKAGKK
+269 QHLKGKDGKK
-279 AVSLDATFTGD
+279 AVSLDATFTGTAGV
-290 KATGQRAGQTVDDNG
+290 KHTGQTVGSNG
-305 LAIDSKFD
+305 LAIDSTFD
-313 YADQTINTGGVA
+313 YANQDISSGGVA
-325 KGNTIKDGDQIVKGT
+325 KNNTLRNGDQNVSGEADNTK
-340 AEKNS
+340 

-352 IGAGGNA
+352 VSGKA

-366 TTGTHGLQLVSGTAT
+366 TNGTHGLQLVSGTAT

-386 NAGQVIEKEGSAKNN
+386 NADQIIEKTGVAVKN
-401 VIDNAGADHGIQV
+401 VIDNAGAEHGIQV

-419 IDNTLTNTY
+419 EDNTLSNTD
-428 QRVEKDGRASVKN
+428 QRVEKDGISSVKN
-441 DITDGSQLVD
+441 DITDGNQFVD

-463 GNRGNQVINGTA
+463 
-475 NNNTL
+475 
-480 TETDQFVGKNGI
+480 
-492 AGIKNS
+492 
-498 ITNGSQV
+498 
-505 VEGFAENNTI
+505 
-515 TNKDG
+515 
-520 NRGKQ
+520 
-525 VINGTANNN
+525 
-534 TLTETDQFVGKI
+534 
-546 GIAGIKNN
+546 
-554 ITNGSQIV
+554 
-562 EGFAEYNTITN
+562 
-573 QADKRG
+573 DKRG

-585 TADNNKL
+585 TANNNKL
-592 TNTNQTV
+592 TNTNQIV
-599 KKGGLA
+599 KKGGMA
-605 GVKNDITDGN
+605 EVKNDITDGD
-615 QYVGGT
+615 QYVDGT

-630 DAKKPGEQIVSGTAT
+630 DAQKPGVQIVSGTAT
-645 TNVLNNVS
+645 TNVLNNVK

-689 INMIV
+689 IDMIV
-694 EANGKATGKTI
+694 EANGKATGKTT

-725 DLALSRTKGR
+725 DLALSQTKGK
-735 STVTVYEGTQEH
+735 SSVTVYEGTQEH
-747 DAVTIGKLNGKAA
+747 DAVTIGTLNGKAA

-785 AQYDNTTLDLTLNS
+785 AQYDNTTLDFTMNS

-865 DLMDAGTYIHNIQTR
+865 NLMDAGTYIHNIQTR
-880 TGAGNDTTWSFT
+880 TGADNDTTWSFT
-892 ATNRLTPSARAVLAL
+892 ATDRLTPSARAVLAL

-931 SDSVENGL
+931 SDSIENGL

-944 GNNTKVD
+944 GSNTKVD
-951 KDQVQYK
+951 KDQIQYK

-994 NEWAGTSDI
+994 NDWAGTSDI

-1008 GAYATYLNTNGWYA
+1008 GAYATYLNSNGWYG

-1054 WGMALETGYSFTFS
+1054 WGMALETGYTFTFS
-1068 NQTFITPYGQLA
+1068 NQIFITPYGQLA
-1080 YNQMGS
+1080 YNRMGS
-1086 KNITLSNEMEAEIKN
+1086 KDITLNNGMDAAIKS
-1101 QRSFTSELGVN
+1101 QTSFTSELGVN
-1112 AGKDFSFNNGLM
+1112 AGKDFSFDSGLV

-1134 HQYENGNEVEFNRY
+1134 HQYEDGNEVEFNRY
-1148 NTINS
+1148 NTINL

-1166 NARYSNMNIFMELQ
+1166 NARYNNVNMFMELQ

-1193 QIGIRY
+1193 QVGIRY

>member
-1 MTFKLSQIT
+1 MKFKLSQIT

-18 VSAGMAATD
+18 VSAGVAATVSD
-27 IDIVGNKTSGGTESY
+27 TVNINDNNAGPVITGKYRSDDTVKYSGSISNSPNTITFVGRESDREGDMYYSHRTENDGSLTRIGVNY
-42 QTEFRG
+42 DYEYFY
-48 NTHSDSAVEYTGS
+48 SAVEVDTLAIT
-61 VQNSP
+61 
-66 KDSLFVGYE
+66 DS
-75 SSKETGPYFTYEKDH
+75 
-90 NGDPTNIRN
+90 
-99 GVYYQYSHYYSPVSV
+99 SV
-114 RDMLIKDSNAD
+114 R
-125 INGQADNLDVQ
+125 INGKADNLTV
-136 GSSVITITGSDAYS
+136 GGKSVVTITGSDAYS
-150 RYRGANA
+150 KYRGADY
-157 ENQTDPNL
+157 ENPSNPQST
-165 GLPVVGR
+165 LPLYRNGYD
-172 PGEVNN
+172 NN
-178 RQDAITISTS
+178 RRDEITVSTG
-188 NGTYSDSAKQYLDGK
+188 NGTYNDESKQYLDGE
-203 HIGDIKKPD
+203 HIGDVKKPD
-212 NSNATLAIKGTNVT
+212 NSNATLTIKGTDVT
-226 DDRLEAD
+226 DARLGAD

-246 GNAQQHVGERSL
+246 GKAEQHIGENSL

-269 QYLKGKAGKK
+269 QHLKGKDGKK
-279 AVSLDATFTGD
+279 AVSLDATFTGTAGV
-290 KATGQRAGQTVDDNG
+290 KHTGQTVGSHG
-305 LAIDSKFD
+305 LAIDSTFD
-313 YADQTINTGGVA
+313 YANQDISSGGVA
-325 KGNTIKDGDQIVKGT
+325 KNNTLRNGDQNVSGEADNTK
-340 AEKNS
+340 

-352 IGAGGNA
+352 VSGKA

-366 TTGTHGLQLVSGTAT
+366 TNGTHGLQLVSGTAT

-386 NAGQVIEKEGSAKNN
+386 NADQIIEKTGVAVKN
-401 VIDNAGADHGIQV
+401 VIDNAGAEHGIQV

-419 IDNTLTNTY
+419 EDNTLSNTD
-428 QRVEKDGRASVKN
+428 QRVEKDGISSVKN
-441 DITDGSQLVD
+441 DITDGNQFVD

-463 GNRGNQVINGTA
+463 T
-475 NNNTL
+475 
-480 TETDQFVGKNGI
+480 
-492 AGIKNS
+492 
-498 ITNGSQV
+498 
-505 VEGFAENNTI
+505 
-515 TNKDG
+515 

-534 TLTETDQFVGKI
+534 KLTETDQLVGQN
-546 GIAGIKNN
+546 GTAGIKND
-554 ITNGSQIV
+554 ITNGSQYV
-562 EGFAEYNTITN
+562 DGLAENNTITN
-573 QADKRG
+573 KADKRG

-585 TADNNKL
+585 TANNNKL
-592 TNTNQTV
+592 TNTNQ
-599 KKGGLA
+599 
-605 GVKNDITDGN
+605 
-615 QYVGGT
+615 
-621 AVNNTINNT
+621 
-630 DAKKPGEQIVSGTAT
+630 IV
-645 TNVLNNVS
+645 
-653 QVIKKGGLATDNTL
+653 KKGGLATDNTL

-689 INMIV
+689 IDMIV
-694 EANGKATGKTI
+694 EANGKATGKTT

-725 DLALSRTKGR
+725 DLALSQTKGK
-735 STVTVYEGTQEH
+735 SSVTVYEGTQEH
-747 DAVTIGKLNGKAA
+747 DAVTIGTLNGKAA

-785 AQYDNTTLDLTLNS
+785 AQYDNTTLDFTMNS

-865 DLMDAGTYIHNIQTR
+865 NLMDAGTYIHNIQTR
-880 TGAGNDTTWSFT
+880 TGADNDTTWSFT
-892 ATNRLTPSARAVLAL
+892 ATDRLTPSARAVLAL

-931 SDSVENGL
+931 SDSIENGL

-944 GNNTKVD
+944 GSNTKVD
-951 KDQVQYK
+951 KDQIQYK

-994 NEWAGTSDI
+994 NDWAGTSDI

-1008 GAYATYLNTNGWYA
+1008 GAYATYLNSNGWYG

-1034 LKTTSTNGYDVS
+1034 LKTISTNGYDVS

-1054 WGMALETGYSFTFS
+1054 WGMALETGYTFTFS
-1068 NQTFITPYGQLA
+1068 NQIFITPYGQLA
-1080 YNQMGS
+1080 YNRMGS
-1086 KNITLSNEMEAEIKN
+1086 KDITLNNGMDAAIKS
-1101 QRSFTSELGVN
+1101 QTSFTSELGVN
-1112 AGKDFSFNNGLM
+1112 AGKDFSFDSGLV

-1134 HQYENGNEVEFNRY
+1134 HQYEDGNEVEFNRY
-1148 NTINS
+1148 NTINL

-1166 NARYSNMNIFMELQ
+1166 NARYNNVNMFMELQ

-1193 QIGIRY
+1193 QVGIRY

>member
-1 MTFKLSQIT
+1 MKFKLSQIT

-18 VSAGMAATD
+18 VSAGVAATVSD
-27 IDIVGNKTSGGTESY
+27 TVNINNNNAGPVITGKYRSDDTVKYSGSISNSPNTITFVGRESDREGDMYYSHRTENDGSLTRIGVNY
-42 QTEFRG
+42 DYEYFY
-48 NTHSDSAVEYTGS
+48 SAVEVDTLAIT
-61 VQNSP
+61 
-66 KDSLFVGYE
+66 DS
-75 SSKETGPYFTYEKDH
+75 
-90 NGDPTNIRN
+90 
-99 GVYYQYSHYYSPVSV
+99 SV
-114 RDMLIKDSNAD
+114 R
-125 INGQADNLDVQ
+125 INGKADNLTV
-136 GSSVITITGSDAYS
+136 GGKSVVTITGSDAYS
-150 RYRGANA
+150 KYRGADY
-157 ENQTDPNL
+157 ENPSNPQST
-165 GLPVVGR
+165 LPLYRNGYD
-172 PGEVNN
+172 NN
-178 RQDAITISTS
+178 RRDEITVSTG
-188 NGTYSDSAKQYLDGK
+188 NGTYNDESKQYLDGE
-203 HIGDIKKPD
+203 HIGDVKKPD
-212 NSNATLAIKGTNVT
+212 NSNATLTIKGTDVT
-226 DDRLEAD
+226 DARLGAD

-246 GNAQQHVGERSL
+246 GKAEQHIGENSL

-269 QYLKGKAGKK
+269 QHLKGKDGKK
-279 AVSLDATFTGD
+279 AVSLDATFTGTAGV
-290 KATGQRAGQTVDDNG
+290 KHTGQTVGSNG
-305 LAIDSKFD
+305 LAIDSTFD
-313 YADQTINTGGVA
+313 YANQDISSGGVA
-325 KGNTIKDGDQIVKGT
+325 KNNTLRNGDQNVSGEADNTK
-340 AEKNS
+340 

-352 IGAGGNA
+352 VSGKA

-366 TTGTHGLQLVSGTAT
+366 TNGTHGLQLVSGTAT

-386 NAGQVIEKEGSAKNN
+386 NADQIIEKTGVAVKN
-401 VIDNAGADHGIQV
+401 VIDNAGAEHGIQV

-419 IDNTLTNTY
+419 EDNTLSNTD
-428 QRVEKDGRASVKN
+428 QRVEKDGISSVKN
-441 DITDGSQLVD
+441 DITDGNQFVD

-463 GNRGNQVINGTA
+463 
-475 NNNTL
+475 
-480 TETDQFVGKNGI
+480 
-492 AGIKNS
+492 
-498 ITNGSQV
+498 
-505 VEGFAENNTI
+505 
-515 TNKDG
+515 
-520 NRGKQ
+520 
-525 VINGTANNN
+525 
-534 TLTETDQFVGKI
+534 
-546 GIAGIKNN
+546 
-554 ITNGSQIV
+554 
-562 EGFAEYNTITN
+562 
-573 QADKRG
+573 DKRG

-585 TADNNKL
+585 TANNNKL
-592 TNTNQTV
+592 TNTNQIV
-599 KKGGLA
+599 KKGGMA
-605 GVKNDITDGN
+605 EVKNDITDGD
-615 QYVGGT
+615 QYVDGT

-630 DAKKPGEQIVSGTAT
+630 DAQKPGVQIVSGTAT
-645 TNVLNNVS
+645 TNVLNNVK

-689 INMIV
+689 IDMIV
-694 EANGKATGKTI
+694 EANGKATGKTT

-725 DLALSRTKGR
+725 DLALSQTKGK
-735 STVTVYEGTQEH
+735 SSVTVYEGTQEH
-747 DAVTIGKLNGKAA
+747 DAVTIGTLNGKAA

-785 AQYDNTTLDLTLNS
+785 AQYDNTTLDFTMNS

-865 DLMDAGTYIHNIQTR
+865 NLMDAGTYIHNIQTR
-880 TGAGNDTTWSFT
+880 TGADNDTTWSFT
-892 ATNRLTPSARAVLAL
+892 ATDRLTPSARAVLAL

-931 SDSVENGL
+931 SDSIENGL

-944 GNNTKVD
+944 GSNTKVD
-951 KDQVQYK
+951 KDQIQYK

-994 NEWAGTSDI
+994 NDWAGTSDI

-1008 GAYATYLNTNGWYA
+1008 GAYATYLNSNGWYG

-1054 WGMALETGYSFTFS
+1054 WGMALETGYTFTFS
-1068 NQTFITPYGQLA
+1068 NQIFITPYGQLA
-1080 YNQMGS
+1080 YNRMGS
-1086 KNITLSNEMEAEIKN
+1086 KDITLNNGMDAAIKS
-1101 QRSFTSELGVN
+1101 QTSFTSELGVN
-1112 AGKDFSFNNGLM
+1112 AGKDFSFDSGLV

-1134 HQYENGNEVEFNRY
+1134 HQYEDGNEVEFNRY
-1148 NTINS
+1148 NTINL

-1166 NARYSNMNIFMELQ
+1166 NARYNNVNTFMELQ

-1193 QIGIRY
+1193 QVGIRY

>member
-1 MTFKLSQIT
+1 MKFKLSQIT

-18 VSAGMAATD
+18 VSAGVAATVSD
-27 IDIVGNKTSGGTESY
+27 TVNINNNNAGPVITGKYRSDDTVKYSGSISNSPNTITFVGRESDREGDMYYSHRTENDGSLTRIGVNY
-42 QTEFRG
+42 DYEYFY
-48 NTHSDSAVEYTGS
+48 SAVEVDTLAIT
-61 VQNSP
+61 
-66 KDSLFVGYE
+66 DS
-75 SSKETGPYFTYEKDH
+75 
-90 NGDPTNIRN
+90 
-99 GVYYQYSHYYSPVSV
+99 SV
-114 RDMLIKDSNAD
+114 R
-125 INGQADNLDVQ
+125 INGKADNLTV
-136 GSSVITITGSDAYS
+136 GGKSVVTITGSDAYS
-150 RYRGANA
+150 KYRGADY
-157 ENQTDPNL
+157 ENPSNPQST
-165 GLPVVGR
+165 LPLYRNGYD
-172 PGEVNN
+172 NN
-178 RQDAITISTS
+178 RRDEITVSTG
-188 NGTYSDSAKQYLDGK
+188 NGTYNDESKQYLDGE
-203 HIGDIKKPD
+203 HIGDVKKPD
-212 NSNATLAIKGTNVT
+212 NSNATLTIKGTDVT
-226 DDRLEAD
+226 DARLGAD

-246 GNAQQHVGERSL
+246 GKAEQHIGENSL

-269 QYLKGKAGKK
+269 QHLKGKDGKK
-279 AVSLDATFTGD
+279 AVSLDATFTGTAGV
-290 KATGQRAGQTVDDNG
+290 KHTGQTVGSNG
-305 LAIDSKFD
+305 LAIDSTFD
-313 YADQTINTGGVA
+313 YANQDISSGGVA
-325 KGNTIKDGDQIVKGT
+325 KNNTLRNGDQNVSGEADNTK
-340 AEKNS
+340 

-352 IGAGGNA
+352 VSGKA

-366 TTGTHGLQLVSGTAT
+366 TNGTHGLQLVSGTAT

-386 NAGQVIEKEGSAKNN
+386 NADQIIEKTGVAVKN
-401 VIDNAGADHGIQV
+401 VIDNAGAEHGIQV

-419 IDNTLTNTY
+419 EDNTLSNTD
-428 QRVEKDGRASVKN
+428 QRVEKDGITSVKN
-441 DITDGSQLVD
+441 DITDGNQFVD

-463 GNRGNQVINGTA
+463 T
-475 NNNTL
+475 
-480 TETDQFVGKNGI
+480 
-492 AGIKNS
+492 
-498 ITNGSQV
+498 
-505 VEGFAENNTI
+505 
-515 TNKDG
+515 

-534 TLTETDQFVGKI
+534 KLTETDQLVGQN
-546 GIAGIKNN
+546 GTAGIKND
-554 ITNGSQIV
+554 ITNGSQYV
-562 EGFAEYNTITN
+562 DGLAENNTITN
-573 QADKRG
+573 KADKRG

-585 TADNNKL
+585 TANNNKL
-592 TNTNQTV
+592 TNTNQ
-599 KKGGLA
+599 
-605 GVKNDITDGN
+605 
-615 QYVGGT
+615 
-621 AVNNTINNT
+621 
-630 DAKKPGEQIVSGTAT
+630 IV
-645 TNVLNNVS
+645 
-653 QVIKKGGLATDNTL
+653 KKGGLATDNTL

-689 INMIV
+689 IDMIV
-694 EANGKATGKTI
+694 EANGKATGKTT

-725 DLALSRTKGR
+725 DLALSQTKGK
-735 STVTVYEGTQEH
+735 SSVTVYEGTQEH
-747 DAVTIGKLNGKAA
+747 DAVTIGTLNGKAA

-785 AQYDNTTLDLTLNS
+785 AQYDNTTLDFTMNS

-865 DLMDAGTYIHNIQTR
+865 NLMDAGTYIHNIQTR
-880 TGAGNDTTWSFT
+880 TGADNDTTWSFT
-892 ATNRLTPSARAVLAL
+892 ATDRLTPSARAVLAL

-931 SDSVENGL
+931 SDSIENGL

-944 GNNTKVD
+944 GSNTKVD
-951 KDQVQYK
+951 KDQIQYK

-994 NEWAGTSDI
+994 NDWAGTSDI

-1008 GAYATYLNTNGWYA
+1008 GAYATYLNSNGWYG

-1054 WGMALETGYSFTFS
+1054 WGMALETGYTFTFS
-1068 NQTFITPYGQLA
+1068 NQFFITPYGQLA
-1080 YNQMGS
+1080 YNRMGS
-1086 KNITLSNEMEAEIKN
+1086 KDITLNNGMDAAIKS
-1101 QRSFTSELGVN
+1101 QTSFTSELGVN
-1112 AGKDFSFNNGLM
+1112 AGKDFSFDSGLV

-1134 HQYENGNEVEFNRY
+1134 HQYEDGNEVEFNRY
-1148 NTINS
+1148 NTINL

-1166 NARYSNMNIFMELQ
+1166 NARYNNVNMFMELQ

-1193 QIGIRY
+1193 QVGIRY

>member
-1 MTFKLSQIT
+1 MYYSHR
-10 VLVVSALS
+10 
-18 VSAGMAATD
+18 
-27 IDIVGNKTSGGTESY
+27 TENDGSLTRIGVNY
-42 QTEFRG
+42 DYEYFY
-48 NTHSDSAVEYTGS
+48 SAVEVDTLAIT
-61 VQNSP
+61 
-66 KDSLFVGYE
+66 DS
-75 SSKETGPYFTYEKDH
+75 
-90 NGDPTNIRN
+90 
-99 GVYYQYSHYYSPVSV
+99 SV
-114 RDMLIKDSNAD
+114 R
-125 INGQADNLDVQ
+125 INGKADNLTV
-136 GSSVITITGSDAYS
+136 GGKSVVTITGSDAYS
-150 RYRGANA
+150 KYRGADY
-157 ENQTDPNL
+157 ENPSNPQST
-165 GLPVVGR
+165 LPLYRNGYD
-172 PGEVNN
+172 NN
-178 RQDAITISTS
+178 RRDEITVSTG
-188 NGTYSDSAKQYLDGK
+188 NGTYNDESKQYLDGE
-203 HIGDIKKPD
+203 HIGDVKKPD
-212 NSNATLAIKGTNVT
+212 NSNATLTIKGTDVT
-226 DDRLEAD
+226 DARLGAD

-246 GNAQQHVGERSL
+246 GKAEQHIGENSL

-269 QYLKGKAGKK
+269 QHLKGKDGKK
-279 AVSLDATFTGD
+279 AVSLDATFTGTAGV
-290 KATGQRAGQTVDDNG
+290 KHTGQTVGSNG
-305 LAIDSKFD
+305 LAIDSTFD
-313 YADQTINTGGVA
+313 YANQDISSGGVA
-325 KGNTIKDGDQIVKGT
+325 KNNTLRNGDQNVSGEADNTK
-340 AEKNS
+340 

-352 IGAGGNA
+352 VSGKA

-366 TTGTHGLQLVSGTAT
+366 TNGTHGLQLVSGTAT

-386 NAGQVIEKEGSAKNN
+386 NADQIIEKTGVAVKN
-401 VIDNAGADHGIQV
+401 VIDNAGAEHGIQV

-419 IDNTLTNTY
+419 EDNTLSNTD
-428 QRVEKDGRASVKN
+428 QRVEKDGITSVKN
-441 DITDGSQLVD
+441 DITDGNQFVD

-463 GNRGNQVINGTA
+463 T
-475 NNNTL
+475 
-480 TETDQFVGKNGI
+480 
-492 AGIKNS
+492 
-498 ITNGSQV
+498 
-505 VEGFAENNTI
+505 
-515 TNKDG
+515 

-534 TLTETDQFVGKI
+534 KLTETDQLVGQN
-546 GIAGIKNN
+546 GTAGIKND
-554 ITNGSQIV
+554 ITNGSQYV
-562 EGFAEYNTITN
+562 DGLAENNTITN
-573 QADKRG
+573 KADKRG

-585 TADNNKL
+585 TANNNKL
-592 TNTNQTV
+592 TNTNQ
-599 KKGGLA
+599 
-605 GVKNDITDGN
+605 
-615 QYVGGT
+615 
-621 AVNNTINNT
+621 
-630 DAKKPGEQIVSGTAT
+630 IV
-645 TNVLNNVS
+645 
-653 QVIKKGGLATDNTL
+653 KKGGLATDNTL

-689 INMIV
+689 IDMIV
-694 EANGKATGKTI
+694 EANGKATGKTT

-725 DLALSRTKGR
+725 DLALSQTKGK
-735 STVTVYEGTQEH
+735 SSVTVYEGTQEH
-747 DAVTIGKLNGKAA
+747 DAVTIGTLNGKAA

-785 AQYDNTTLDLTLNS
+785 AQYDNTTLDFTMNS

-865 DLMDAGTYIHNIQTR
+865 NLMDAGTYIHNIQTR
-880 TGAGNDTTWSFT
+880 TGADNDTTWSFT
-892 ATNRLTPSARAVLAL
+892 ATDRLTPSARAVLAL

-931 SDSVENGL
+931 SDSIENGL

-944 GNNTKVD
+944 GSNTKVD
-951 KDQVQYK
+951 KDQIQYK

-994 NEWAGTSDI
+994 NDWAGTSDI

-1008 GAYATYLNTNGWYA
+1008 GAYATYLNSNGWYG

-1054 WGMALETGYSFTFS
+1054 WGMALETGYTFTFS
-1068 NQTFITPYGQLA
+1068 NQIFITPYGQLA
-1080 YNQMGS
+1080 YNRMGS
-1086 KNITLSNEMEAEIKN
+1086 KDITLNNGMDAAIKS
-1101 QRSFTSELGVN
+1101 QTSFTSELGVN
-1112 AGKDFSFNNGLM
+1112 AGKDFSFDSGLV

-1134 HQYENGNEVEFNRY
+1134 HQYEDGNEVEFNRY
-1148 NTINS
+1148 NTINL

-1166 NARYSNMNIFMELQ
+1166 NARYNNVNMFMELQ

-1193 QIGIRY
+1193 QVGIRY

>member
-1 MTFKLSQIT
+1 MKFKLSQIT

-18 VSAGMAATD
+18 VSAGVAAT
-27 IDIVGNKTSGGTESY
+27 IDKTIQINNNIPGPVITGDRYINDTIK
-42 QTEFRG
+42 
-48 NTHSDSAVEYTGS
+48 YTGS
-61 VQNSP
+61 IINSP
-66 KDSLFVGYE
+66 NTTTFVGHE
-75 SSKETGPYFTYEKDH
+75 SAWESD
-90 NGDPTNIRN
+90 
-99 GVYYQYSHYYSPVSV
+99 VYYTDVEDGNGHVIGTRANYDYKYFYSPVDVDTLEITDSSV
-114 RDMLIKDSNAD
+114 R
-125 INGQADNLDVQ
+125 INGKADNLTVN
-136 GSSVITITGSDAYS
+136 GNSIVTITGSDAYDK
-150 RYRGANA
+150 YRGANH
-157 ENQTDPNL
+157 ENPSDSSSAY
-165 GLPVVGR
+165 R
-172 PGEVNN
+172 PARHNYYNN
-178 RQDAITISTS
+178 RQDEIIVSTG
-188 NGTYSDSAKQYLDGK
+188 NGTYNDESKQYLDGE
-203 HIGDIKKPD
+203 HIGDVKTNNTN
-212 NSNATLAIKGTNVT
+212 NSKLTIKGTNVT
-226 DDRLEAD
+226 DARLGAD

-246 GNAQQHVGERSL
+246 GKAEQHVGERSL

-269 QYLKGKAGKK
+269 QHLKGKDGKK
-279 AVSLDATFTGD
+279 AVSLDATFTGTAGV
-290 KATGQRAGQTVDDNG
+290 KHTGQTVGSNG
-305 LAIDSKFD
+305 LAIDSTFD
-313 YADQTINTGGVA
+313 YANQDISSGGVA
-325 KGNTIKDGDQIVKGT
+325 KNNTLRNSDQNVSGEADNTK
-340 AEKNS
+340 

-352 IGAGGNA
+352 VSGKA

-366 TTGTHGLQLVSGTAT
+366 TNGTHGLQSVSGTTT

-386 NAGQVIEKEGSAKNN
+386 NADQIIEKTGVAVKN
-401 VIDNAGADHGIQV
+401 VIDNAGAEHGIQV

-419 IDNTLTNTY
+419 EDNTLSNTD
-428 QRVEKDGRASVKN
+428 QRVEKDGIASVKN
-441 DITDGSQLVD
+441 DITDGNQFVD

-463 GNRGNQVINGTA
+463 T
-475 NNNTL
+475 
-480 TETDQFVGKNGI
+480 
-492 AGIKNS
+492 
-498 ITNGSQV
+498 
-505 VEGFAENNTI
+505 
-515 TNKDG
+515 

-534 TLTETDQFVGKI
+534 KLTETDQFVGQN
-546 GIAGIKNN
+546 GTAGVKND
-554 ITNGSQIV
+554 ITNGSQYV
-562 EGFAEYNTITN
+562 DGLAENNIITN
-573 QADKRG
+573 KADKRG

-585 TADNNKL
+585 TANNNKL
-592 TNTNQTV
+592 TNTNQ
-599 KKGGLA
+599 
-605 GVKNDITDGN
+605 
-615 QYVGGT
+615 
-621 AVNNTINNT
+621 
-630 DAKKPGEQIVSGTAT
+630 IV
-645 TNVLNNVS
+645 
-653 QVIKKGGLATDNTL
+653 KKGGLATDNTL

-689 INMIV
+689 IDMIV
-694 EANGKATGKTI
+694 EANGKATGKTT

-725 DLALSRTKGR
+725 DLALSRTKGK
-735 STVTVYEGTQEH
+735 SSVTVYEGTQEH
-747 DAVTIGKLNGKAA
+747 DAVTIGTLNGKAA

-785 AQYDNTTLDLTLNS
+785 AQYDNTTLDFTMNS

-865 DLMDAGTYIHNIQTR
+865 NLMDAGTYIHNIQTR

-892 ATNRLTPSARAVLAL
+892 ATDRLTPSARAVLAL

-931 SDSVENGL
+931 SDSIENGL

-951 KDQVQYK
+951 KDQIQYK
-958 LKHAGLELGADY
+958 LRHAGLELGADY

-994 NEWAGTSDI
+994 NDRAGTSDI

-1054 WGMALETGYSFTFS
+1054 WGMALETGYTFTFS
-1068 NQTFITPYGQLA
+1068 NQIVITPYGQLA
-1080 YNQMGS
+1080 YNRMGS
-1086 KNITLSNEMEAEIKN
+1086 KDITLNNGMDAAIES
-1101 QRSFTSELGVN
+1101 QTSFTSELGVN
-1112 AGKDFSFNNGLM
+1112 AGKDFSFDSGLV

-1134 HQYENGNEVEFNRY
+1134 HQYEDGNEVEFNRY
-1148 NTINS
+1148 NTINP

-1166 NARYSNMNIFMELQ
+1166 NARYNNVNMFMELQ

-1193 QIGIRY
+1193 QVGIRY

>member
-1 MTFKLSQIT
+1 
-10 VLVVSALS
+10 
-18 VSAGMAATD
+18 MAAT
-27 IDIVGNKTSGGTESY
+27 IDKTV
-42 QTEFRG
+42 QVNN
-48 NTHSDSAVEYTGS
+48 NTPGPVITGDKYSNDTIKYTGS
-61 VQNSP
+61 INNSP
-66 KDSLFVGYE
+66 NTITFVGRE
-75 SSKETGPYFTYEKDH
+75 SATESNQYYSYGKDH
-90 NGDPTNIRN
+90 NDAPIAI
-99 GVYYQYSHYYSPVSV
+99 GVHYDYKYFYSPVEVDTLAITDSSV
-114 RDMLIKDSNAD
+114 R
-125 INGQADNLDVQ
+125 INGKANNLTV
-136 GSSVITITGSDAYS
+136 GGNSVVTITGSDAYS
-150 RYRGANA
+150 NYRGASYEKPSEFTSSLKPHRNGY
-157 ENQTDPNL
+157 NNTRHD
-165 GLPVVGR
+165 
-172 PGEVNN
+172 EVT
-178 RQDAITISTS
+178 ITTG
-188 NGTYSDSAKQYLDGK
+188 NGTYSDSAKQYLDGE
-203 HIGDIKKPD
+203 HIGDIKKSD
-212 NSNATLAIKGTNVT
+212 NSDATLAIKGTNVT

-246 GNAQQHVGERSL
+246 GKAQQHVGERSL

-325 KGNTIKDGDQIVKGT
+325 KGNTIKDGDQVVKGT

-414 VRGKA
+414 VRGKV
-419 IDNTLTNTY
+419 IDNTLTNTD

-480 TETDQFVGKNGI
+480 TETDQFVGKN
-492 AGIKNS
+492 
-498 ITNGSQV
+498 
-505 VEGFAENNTI
+505 
-515 TNKDG
+515 
-520 NRGKQ
+520 
-525 VINGTANNN
+525 
-534 TLTETDQFVGKI
+534 

-645 TNVLNNVS
+645 TNLLNNVS
-653 QVIKKGGLATDNTL
+653 QVIKEGGLATDNTL

-710 HLDLYAATTNGAYVE
+710 HLDLYAATTNGAYAE
-725 DLALSRTKGR
+725 DLALSQTKGK

-892 ATNRLTPSARAVLAL
+892 ATNRLTPGARAVLAL

>member
-1 MTFKLSQIT
+1 MYYSHR
-10 VLVVSALS
+10 
-18 VSAGMAATD
+18 
-27 IDIVGNKTSGGTESY
+27 TENDGSLTRIGVNY
-42 QTEFRG
+42 DYEYFY
-48 NTHSDSAVEYTGS
+48 SAVEVDTLAIT
-61 VQNSP
+61 
-66 KDSLFVGYE
+66 DS
-75 SSKETGPYFTYEKDH
+75 
-90 NGDPTNIRN
+90 
-99 GVYYQYSHYYSPVSV
+99 SV
-114 RDMLIKDSNAD
+114 R
-125 INGQADNLDVQ
+125 INGKADNLTV
-136 GSSVITITGSDAYS
+136 GGKSVVTITGSDAYS
-150 RYRGANA
+150 KYRGADY
-157 ENQTDPNL
+157 ENPSNPQST
-165 GLPVVGR
+165 LPLYRNGYD
-172 PGEVNN
+172 NN
-178 RQDAITISTS
+178 RRDEITVSTG
-188 NGTYSDSAKQYLDGK
+188 NGTYNDESKQYLDGE
-203 HIGDIKKPD
+203 HIGDVKKPD
-212 NSNATLAIKGTNVT
+212 NSNATLTIKGTDVT
-226 DDRLEAD
+226 DARLGAD

-246 GNAQQHVGERSL
+246 GKAEQHIGENSL

-269 QYLKGKAGKK
+269 QHLKGKDGKK
-279 AVSLDATFTGD
+279 AVSLDATFTGTAGV
-290 KATGQRAGQTVDDNG
+290 KHTGQTVGSHG
-305 LAIDSKFD
+305 LAIDSTFD
-313 YADQTINTGGVA
+313 YANQDISSGGVA
-325 KGNTIKDGDQIVKGT
+325 KNNTLRNGDQNVSGEADNTK
-340 AEKNS
+340 

-352 IGAGGNA
+352 VSGKA

-366 TTGTHGLQLVSGTAT
+366 TNGTHGLQLVSGTAT

-386 NAGQVIEKEGSAKNN
+386 NADQIIEKTGVAVKN
-401 VIDNAGADHGIQV
+401 VIDNAGAEHGIQV

-419 IDNTLTNTY
+419 EDNTLSNTD
-428 QRVEKDGRASVKN
+428 QRVEKDGISSVKN
-441 DITDGSQLVD
+441 DITDGNQFVD

-463 GNRGNQVINGTA
+463 T
-475 NNNTL
+475 
-480 TETDQFVGKNGI
+480 
-492 AGIKNS
+492 
-498 ITNGSQV
+498 
-505 VEGFAENNTI
+505 
-515 TNKDG
+515 

-534 TLTETDQFVGKI
+534 KLTETDQLVGQN
-546 GIAGIKNN
+546 GTAGIKND
-554 ITNGSQIV
+554 ITNGSQYV
-562 EGFAEYNTITN
+562 DGLAENNTITN
-573 QADKRG
+573 KADKRG

-585 TADNNKL
+585 TANNNKL
-592 TNTNQTV
+592 TNTNQ
-599 KKGGLA
+599 
-605 GVKNDITDGN
+605 
-615 QYVGGT
+615 
-621 AVNNTINNT
+621 
-630 DAKKPGEQIVSGTAT
+630 IV
-645 TNVLNNVS
+645 
-653 QVIKKGGLATDNTL
+653 KKGGLATDNTL

-689 INMIV
+689 IDMIV
-694 EANGKATGKTI
+694 EANGKATGKTT

-725 DLALSRTKGR
+725 DLALSQTKGK
-735 STVTVYEGTQEH
+735 SSVTVYEGTQEH
-747 DAVTIGKLNGKAA
+747 DAVTIGTLNGKAA

-785 AQYDNTTLDLTLNS
+785 AQYDNTTLDFTMNS

-865 DLMDAGTYIHNIQTR
+865 NLMDAGTYIHNIQTR
-880 TGAGNDTTWSFT
+880 TGADNDTTWSFT
-892 ATNRLTPSARAVLAL
+892 ATDRLTPSARAVLAL

-931 SDSVENGL
+931 SDSIENGL

-944 GNNTKVD
+944 GSNTKVD
-951 KDQVQYK
+951 KDQIQYK

-994 NEWAGTSDI
+994 NDWAGTSDI

-1008 GAYATYLNTNGWYA
+1008 GAYATYLNSNGWYG

-1034 LKTTSTNGYDVS
+1034 LKTISTNGYDVS

-1054 WGMALETGYSFTFS
+1054 WGMALETGYTFTFS
-1068 NQTFITPYGQLA
+1068 NQIFITPYGQLA
-1080 YNQMGS
+1080 YNRMGS
-1086 KNITLSNEMEAEIKN
+1086 KDITLNNGMDAAIKS
-1101 QRSFTSELGVN
+1101 QTSFTSELGVN
-1112 AGKDFSFNNGLM
+1112 AGKDFSFDSGLV

-1134 HQYENGNEVEFNRY
+1134 HQYEDGNEVEFNRY
-1148 NTINS
+1148 NTINL

-1166 NARYSNMNIFMELQ
+1166 NARYNNVNMFMELQ

-1193 QIGIRY
+1193 QVGIRY

>member
-27 IDIVGNKTSGGTESY
+27 IDIVGNKTSGGTGSY
-42 QTEFRG
+42 QTEFTG
-48 NTHSDSAVEYTGS
+48 NSLTNSAVEYTGS
-61 VQNSP
+61 I
-66 KDSLFVGYE
+66 KDSNVTSVFAGAE
-75 SSKETGPYFTYEKDH
+75 SGTRHVTKTTDEHNIDHYHYTYS
-90 NGDPTNIRN
+90 
-99 GVYYQYSHYYSPVSV
+99 YYYSPVNVNAMDIVNS
-114 RDMLIKDSNAD
+114 SAD
-125 INGQADNLDVQ
+125 INGQADKLKVS
-136 GSSVITITGSDAYS
+136 GKSVVKITSANAYAK
-150 RYRGANA
+150 YRGASVPHISVPGYNETYGDNINRTSA
-157 ENQTDPNL
+157 VITL
-165 GLPVVGR
+165 G
-172 PGEVNN
+172 
-178 RQDAITISTS
+178 TS
-188 NGTYSDSAKQYLDGK
+188 GGTYGDNSEQVLDGSAMGK
-203 HIGDIKKPD
+203 TETVGA
-212 NSNATLAIKGTNVT
+212 ATITTKGTFI
-226 DDRLEAD
+226 DDGRLDPAD
-233 KGEYLV
+233 HGEYLV
-239 ATGDTFN
+239 SDSDTFTD
-246 GNAQQHVGERSL
+246 NATQTVNNKSL
-258 SQGATFNGQSS
+258 SRNAKFTGASQ
-269 QYLKGKAGKK
+269 QYLNGESDSRKAI
-279 AVSLDATFTGD
+279 ALDSTFTGD
-290 KATGQRAGQTVDDNG
+290 KTTGQRAGQTVNNHG

-325 KGNTIKDGDQIVKGT
+325 KGNTIKDGDQVVKGT

-359 TTNSIDN
+359 TTNNIDN
-366 TTGTHGLQLVSGTAT
+366 TNGTHGLQLVSGTAT

-419 IDNTLTNTY
+419 IDNTLTNTD

-463 GNRGNQVINGTA
+463 GNRGKQVINGTA

-498 ITNGSQV
+498 ITNGSQI

-515 TNKDG
+515 TNKAG

-534 TLTETDQFVGKI
+534 TLTETDQFVGKN

-615 QYVGGT
+615 QYVAGT

-710 HLDLYAATTNGAYVE
+710 HLDLYAATTNGAYAE
-725 DLALSRTKGR
+725 DLALSQTKGR

-747 DAVTIGKLNGKAA
+747 DAVTIGTLNGKAA

-785 AQYDNTTLDLTLNS
+785 AQYDNTTLDFTLNS

>member
-1 MTFKLSQIT
+1 MKFKLSQIT

-18 VSAGMAATD
+18 VSTGMAAT
-27 IDIVGNKTSGGTESY
+27 IDKTIQINNNIPGPVITGDRYINDTIKYTGSIINSPNTTTFVGHESEREGDMYYSHRTENDGSLTRIGVNY
-42 QTEFRG
+42 NYEYFY
-48 NTHSDSAVEYTGS
+48 SAVEVDTLAIA
-61 VQNSP
+61 
-66 KDSLFVGYE
+66 DS
-75 SSKETGPYFTYEKDH
+75 
-90 NGDPTNIRN
+90 
-99 GVYYQYSHYYSPVSV
+99 SV
-114 RDMLIKDSNAD
+114 R
-125 INGQADNLDVQ
+125 INGKADNLTV
-136 GSSVITITGSDAYS
+136 GGKSVVTITGSDAYNK
-150 RYRGANA
+150 YRGADY
-157 ENQTDPNL
+157 ENPSNPQST
-165 GLPVVGR
+165 LPLYRNGYD
-172 PGEVNN
+172 NN
-178 RQDAITISTS
+178 RRDEITVSTG
-188 NGTYSDSAKQYLDGK
+188 NGTYNDESKQYLDGE
-203 HIGDIKKPD
+203 HIGDVKKPD
-212 NSNATLAIKGTNVT
+212 NSNATLTIKGTDVT
-226 DDRLEAD
+226 DARLGAD

-246 GNAQQHVGERSL
+246 GKAEQHVGENSL

-269 QYLKGKAGKK
+269 QHLKGKDGKK
-279 AVSLDATFTGD
+279 AVSLDATFTGTAGV
-290 KATGQRAGQTVDDNG
+290 KHTGQTVGSNG
-305 LAIDSKFD
+305 LAIDSTFD
-313 YADQTINTGGVA
+313 YANQDISSGGVA
-325 KGNTIKDGDQIVKGT
+325 KNNTLRNGDQNVSGEADNTK
-340 AEKNS
+340 

-352 IGAGGNA
+352 VSGKA

-366 TTGTHGLQLVSGTAT
+366 TNGTHGLQLVSGTAT

-386 NAGQVIEKEGSAKNN
+386 NADQIIEKTGVAVKN
-401 VIDNAGADHGIQV
+401 VIDNAGAEHGIQV

-419 IDNTLTNTY
+419 EDNTLSNTD
-428 QRVEKDGRASVKN
+428 QRVEKDGIASVKN
-441 DITDGSQLVD
+441 DITDGNQFVD

-463 GNRGNQVINGTA
+463 T
-475 NNNTL
+475 
-480 TETDQFVGKNGI
+480 
-492 AGIKNS
+492 
-498 ITNGSQV
+498 
-505 VEGFAENNTI
+505 
-515 TNKDG
+515 

-534 TLTETDQFVGKI
+534 KLTETDQFVGQN
-546 GIAGIKNN
+546 GTAGVKND
-554 ITNGSQIV
+554 ITNGSQYV
-562 EGFAEYNTITN
+562 DGLAENNTITN
-573 QADKRG
+573 KADKRG

-585 TADNNKL
+585 TANNNKL
-592 TNTNQTV
+592 TNTNQ
-599 KKGGLA
+599 
-605 GVKNDITDGN
+605 
-615 QYVGGT
+615 
-621 AVNNTINNT
+621 
-630 DAKKPGEQIVSGTAT
+630 IV
-645 TNVLNNVS
+645 
-653 QVIKKGGLATDNTL
+653 KKGGLATDNTL

-680 AKNNTLNGD
+680 AKNNTLNSNID
-689 INMIV
+689 MIV
-694 EANGKATGKTI
+694 EANGKATGKTT

-725 DLALSRTKGR
+725 DLALSRTKGK
-735 STVTVYEGTQEH
+735 SSVTVYEGTQEH
-747 DAVTIGKLNGKAA
+747 DAVTIGTLNGKAA

-785 AQYDNTTLDLTLNS
+785 AQYDNTTLDFTMNS

-865 DLMDAGTYIHNIQTR
+865 NLMDAGTYIHNIQTR

-892 ATNRLTPSARAVLAL
+892 ATDRLTPSARAVLAL

-931 SDSVENGL
+931 SDSIENGL

-951 KDQVQYK
+951 KDQIQYK
-958 LKHAGLELGADY
+958 LRHAGLELGADY

-994 NEWAGTSDI
+994 NDRAGTSDI

-1054 WGMALETGYSFTFS
+1054 WGMALETGYTFTFS
-1068 NQTFITPYGQLA
+1068 NQIVITPYGQLA
-1080 YNQMGS
+1080 YNRMGS
-1086 KNITLSNEMEAEIKN
+1086 KDITLNNGMDAAIES
-1101 QRSFTSELGVN
+1101 QTSFTSELGVN
-1112 AGKDFSFNNGLM
+1112 AGKDFSFDSGLV

-1134 HQYENGNEVEFNRY
+1134 HQYEDGNEVEFNRY
-1148 NTINS
+1148 NTINP

-1166 NARYSNMNIFMELQ
+1166 NARYNNVNMFMELQ

-1193 QIGIRY
+1193 QVGIRY